1 MSAANYPEAMSAT
14 QPRKVRHGGAMEPE
28 PPSWWRPDFTSRY
41 ARERQAQAFYVTIPF
56 VIAAFL
62 FRLLADLDFY
72 MSFAAATP
80 FAAIGWLGLRAR
92 LRYRCERRL

>member
-1 MSAANYPEAMSAT
+1 MSAPSYPDTVNAAR
-14 QPRKVRHGGAMEPE
+14 QRKMRHGAMEPE
-28 PPSWWRPDFTSRY
+28 FPSWWRPDFTSRY

-62 FRLLADLDFY
+62 FRQLVGLDFY
-72 MSFAAATP
+72 MSFAAAAP

-92 LRYRCERRL
+92 LKYRRERHL

>member
-1 MSAANYPEAMSAT
+1 MSAAQQRNGREM
-14 QPRKVRHGGAMEPE
+14 RRGAMEAE
-28 PPSWWRPDFTSRY
+28 LPSWWRPDFTSRY

-62 FRLLADLDFY
+62 FRRLVGLDFY
-72 MSFAAATP
+72 MSFAAAAP

-92 LRYRCERRL
+92 LKYRRERHL